1 MIKINNGL
9 NTFLDAAGKTL
20 KTAPKLY
27 DDLVQPTAKQL
38 GKTLELIPRS
48 INAALSPAWNWVI
61 HREYNMAETEKL
73 LSEKL
78 KNVDPNKIVQ
88 PEAYVAVPALQAISY
103 SMNNDELRNL
113 YANLL
118 SKSMN
123 VDTKDSV
130 HPSFVEIIKQMSPL
144 EANLLKQF
152 NDENKNSFPIG
163 KIRLQIS
170 ENNDEGVEWLLHIID
185 NKFGMK
191 LSNYTQY
198 SVSLENLQRLQLITI
213 DYKTRF
219 VNKSLYSE
227 IENGDIVNHC
237 KTSGPSLHKYYKYPK
252 FVEGQFSITNLGREF
267 ISTCID

>member
-20 KTAPKLY
+20 KTAPKWY

-38 GKTLELIPRS
+38 GKTVELIPRS

-61 HREYNMAETEKL
+61 HSEYNMAETEKL

-118 SKSMN
+118 RC
-123 VDTKDSV
+123 V
-130 HPSFVEIIKQMSPL
+130 
-144 EANLLKQF
+144 
-152 NDENKNSFPIG
+152 
-163 KIRLQIS
+163 
-170 ENNDEGVEWLLHIID
+170 
-185 NKFGMK
+185 
-191 LSNYTQY
+191 
-198 SVSLENLQRLQLITI
+198 
-213 DYKTRF
+213 
-219 VNKSLYSE
+219 
-227 IENGDIVNHC
+227 
-237 KTSGPSLHKYYKYPK
+237 
-252 FVEGQFSITNLGREF
+252 
-267 ISTCID
+267 

>member
-1 MIKINNGL
+1 MIKINSGID
-9 NTFLDAAGKTL
+9 TFLEAAGKTL
-20 KTAPKLY
+20 ETAPKLY
-27 DDLVQPTAKQL
+27 DDLVQPAAKQL
-38 GKTLELIPRS
+38 GKTLGLIPRS

-88 PEAYVAVPALQAISY
+88 PEPYVAVPALQAISY

-123 VDTKDSV
+123 LDTKDSV

-144 EANLLKQF
+144 EANLLKKF
-152 NDENKNSFPIG
+152 NDENKISFAIA

-170 ENNDEGVEWLLHIID
+170 ESNNEGIEWLLHIID
-185 NKFGMK
+185 PKFGMR

-198 SVSLENLQRLQLITI
+198 SVSLENLQRLQLIKI
-213 DYKTRF
+213 DYNTRF

-227 IENGDIVNHC
+227 IENGDLVNHC
-237 KTSGPSLHKYYKYPK
+237 KVSGPSLHECYKYPK
-252 FVEGQFSITNLGREF
+252 FLEGQLSITNLGREF
-267 ISTCID
+267 ISICID